1 MDDLR
6 IESGERGSA
15 KMDVVAEA
23 HTIDPSGPR
32 ENRLESIDSSEELDA
47 IDDLIEHSGRH
58 DNDLFNCSDTPRDFS
73 ESFESL
79 NTPRRARDS
88 LNESFDAE
96 VPLKLQEGSW
106 SPDSSSKTAEGSSRS
121 HDPSSTKE
129 PRARKP
135 QGLTLKID
143 TGGSG
148 GGNNMWDNNCNDEL
162 DSPVVASSNP
172 STTTS
177 MSGLLAKSFSQPSR
191 NKHQI
196 GSDWSITIGCLRASS
211 SMFECIGHLRTICLL
226 LDDIDAH
233 DRVRYC
239 KFDFESAI
247 KELRS
252 SSNNKIATC
261 DEISRQISRILT
273 KYFDENPFNKLPTAL
288 VGDIML
294 RLDVKEQ
301 AILPATCREW
311 EHVSHSDEVWSTLYY
326 HRFLRGN
333 PDSFVPDGDYR
344 THYRTRMVDPEL
356 GDKVEVAWR
365 GKFRLEA
372 MDVYQGLAWWCA
384 EIVDKHTEQG
394 KYKIRYPGWESR
406 WDEWVPRSRLRWA
419 VERNTLCQIT
429 AGSVVELWCCGANV
443 PGAWLESK
451 VKKVRGNRYCINR
464 VLTSGAAFQSKPL
477 WVDRD
482 RLRLVHYPVDDEYS
496 ATSPRSRSSSLNEF
510 FFGSPSTRRRSTSGV
525 SRASTGGLST
535 GTEIE
540 GEGDPGSNSVPTSP
554 RGSQRRSF
562 GSLLGT
568 LLFGHAP
575 PSPADTGL
583 EQDT

>member
-6 IESGERGSA
+6 VESGNA
-15 KMDVVAEA
+15 KMDLM
-23 HTIDPSGPR
+23 DQDNSDRKGD
-32 ENRLESIDSSEELDA
+32 RLESFDSDEGIEAMNDICSDMEE
-47 IDDLIEHSGRH
+47 SSRH

-79 NTPRRARDS
+79 STPRRARES
-88 LNESFDAE
+88 MNESFDAE

-106 SPDSSSKTAEGSSRS
+106 SPDSSSKMAESSNES
-121 HDPSSTKE
+121 DPSAVKE
-129 PRARKP
+129 PQTRKP
-135 QGLTLKID
+135 HGLTLKID
-143 TGGSG
+143 ANASG
-148 GGNNMWDNNCNDEL
+148 VSGVWDSNFNDEHLL
-162 DSPVVASSNP
+162 DSPVDSISNT

-177 MSGLLAKSFSQPSR
+177 MSGLLARSFSPPSR
-191 NKHQI
+191 NKLQI
-196 GSDWSITIGCLRASS
+196 GSDWSITIACLRASS
-211 SMFECIGHLRTICLL
+211 SIFECIGHLRTTCLL

-239 KFDFESAI
+239 KYDFESAI
-247 KELRS
+247 HELRS
-252 SSNNKIATC
+252 APNTKIATC
-261 DEISRQISRILT
+261 NEISRQISRILT
-273 KYFDENPFNKLPTAL
+273 KYFDENPFNKLPVAVL
-288 VGDIML
+288 CDIML
-294 RLDVKEQ
+294 RLDIKDQ
-301 AILPATCREW
+301 AILPAVCREW
-311 EHVSHSDEVWSTLYY
+311 EQVSHSDEVWSTLYY

-333 PDSFVPDGDYR
+333 PGSFVPEDSHR
-344 THYRTRMVDPEL
+344 IHYQKRMIDPEL

-384 EIVDKHTEQG
+384 EIVDKHTEQE

-429 AGSVVELWCCGANV
+429 TGSVVELWCCGANV

-482 RLRLVHYPVDDEYS
+482 RLRLVRYPVDDDFS
-496 ATSPRSRSSSLNEF
+496 SISPRSRSSSLNEF
-510 FFGSPSTRRRSTSGV
+510 FFGSPSSRSERASSLGV
-525 SRASTGGLST
+525 RRASTGGLPRA
-535 GTEIE
+535 GTEE
-540 GEGDPGSNSVPTSP
+540 DAEGSNSAPNAP
-554 RGSQRRSF
+554 PDRPRRSL
-562 GSLLGT
+562 GSFFGT
-568 LLFGHAP
+568 LLFGRSGA
-575 PSPADTGL
+575 ALGDT
-583 EQDT
+583 EIHEA